1 MHTGSGLMLFWGK
14 ARPVPE
20 AKNLWHPVAWHGL
33 DVAAAGL
40 VLLHRKPALAKHLSP
55 LLGLDQRRICSLVTA
70 VLALHDI
77 GKLTRPFQAKVPACW
92 PTSVLGPPP
101 VDPPADPGHGAAGM
115 KLMMALRKRG
125 ELDLFPEWPSSEV
138 EAFLDLFLGHH
149 GRPVAEQGRS
159 INATDLALF
168 GRERVV
174 LDVAADLIKMVR
186 TLLLLDPLASPP
198 RGWEA
203 ATWPLAGLA
212 ALADWIGSRQEWF
225 PYAAA
230 DIAPETYWREHA
242 LPQAERAVTE
252 AGIAPAPP
260 RLFESFADLV
270 GGGRSP
276 SPLQAW
282 AERVGLPDGPILV
295 IVEDVTGSGKTE
307 AAMVLAHRLMAAG
320 RAAGLVMALPTMA
333 TANAMFA
340 RLGPLYRRLFADGAR
355 PSLALAHGAAALSPD
370 FQAAV
375 RIPAAVRPDNAER
388 RGDESTAECAAWLAD
403 DRRKAFLADVGVAT
417 IDQAILAVLP
427 AKHQPVRLLG
437 LAERVLVVDEAH
449 AYDAY
454 VTAELEALLSA
465 HAGNGGSAIVLSA
478 TLPAR
483 IRQKLATAFATGLGR
498 PPPSLSATSY
508 PMATLV
514 GGAVVTETPLS
525 VRPDLARS
533 VRVER
538 LADGDA
544 ALAAIA
550 AAASHGAAVAWVRNT
565 VDDAFDAAARLRAAE
580 LSPLLFHA
588 RFAMGDRLAVE
599 AEVLRRFGP
608 AAPDD
613 ARRQVL
619 VATQVIEQSLDL
631 DFDLVV
637 TDLAP
642 VDLLLQ
648 RMGRLW
654 RHPARHRPPTFDGP
668 RLLVVAPEP
677 VDMPPRD
684 WVSGLLPGT
693 SYVYPEHALLWRSAR
708 AILDRGLV
716 RVPDDVRA
724 LVESVYRDD
733 AEVPA
738 ALAGA
743 ADRVRGKASAQT
755 WVARTNTLDLTKGYA
770 AGSGNWAAEHMI
782 PTRDAEDYL
791 TLRLGRLDGGRIV
804 PWCADADPRRAW
816 ALSEVKVRRSRAT
829 GALAPAGVA
838 AALIEKTRSTWPEY
852 ERAMP
857 LLVLIEGHDRTWH
870 GHLERAS
877 ALVETIYRRDEG
889 LRFTAASI

>member
-1 MHTGSGLMLFWGK
+1 MSDGSGLLLFWGK
-14 ARPVPE
+14 ARPTPE
-20 AKNLWHPVAWHGL
+20 AEHPWHPVAWHGL
-33 DVAAAGL
+33 DVAAVGS
-40 VLLHRKPALAKHLSP
+40 VLLRGKPRLRER
-55 LLGLDQRRICSLVTA
+55 LGLLSDLDERGIGDLVA
-70 VLALHDI
+70 AFLALHDI
-77 GKLTRPFQAKVPACW
+77 GKLTRPFQAKVPAYW
-92 PTSVLGPPP
+92 PGSVLGSPPA
-101 VDPPADPGHGAAGM
+101 DPPADPGHGATGM
-115 KLMMALRKRG
+115 KLMTALRRRG
-125 ELDLFPEWPSSEV
+125 QPDLFPDWLASEV
-138 EAFLDLFLGHH
+138 EAFLDPFLGHH

-168 GRERVV
+168 GKKRVV
-174 LDVAADLIKMVR
+174 LDVAADLIEVVR
-186 TLLLLDPLASPP
+186 TLLPLEPLSVPP
-198 RGWEA
+198 RGWQA

-225 PYAAA
+225 PYASP
-230 DIAPETYWREHA
+230 DIVPETYWREHA
-242 LPQAERAVTE
+242 LPQAEAAVTA
-252 AGIAPAPP
+252 AGIEPARP
-260 RLFESFADLV
+260 RPFTTFKELA
-270 GGGRSP
+270 GAARIP

-282 AERVGLPDGPILV
+282 AEQVTLPGGPIL
-295 IVEDVTGSGKTE
+295 IIIEDVTGSGKTE
-307 AAMVLAHRLMAAG
+307 AAMMLAHRLMAKG
-320 RAAGLVMALPTMA
+320 RAVGLVMALPTMA

-340 RLGPLYRRLFADGAR
+340 RLGTLYRRLFVDGTR
-355 PSLALAHGAAALSPD
+355 PSLALAHGGAALSPD

-375 RIPAAVRPDNAER
+375 RLPAAVRPGDAER

-403 DRRKAFLADVGVAT
+403 DRRKAFLADIGIAT

-454 VTAELEALLSA
+454 VTAELEALLA
-465 HAGNGGSAIVLSA
+465 THAGNGGNAIVLSA

-483 IRQKLATAFATGLGR
+483 IRQKLAAAFATGLGR
-498 PPPSLSATSY
+498 PSPSLSAICY
-508 PMATLV
+508 PMATLI
-514 GGAVVTETPLS
+514 GGTAATETPLT

-544 ALAAIA
+544 ALAAITEA
-550 AAASHGAAVAWVRNT
+550 AACGAAVAWVRNT
-565 VDDAFDAAARLRAAE
+565 VDDAFDAAARLRGAG

-599 AEVLRRFGP
+599 AQVLQKFGP
-608 AAPDD
+608 TATDD

-654 RHPARHRPPTFDGP
+654 RHPGRRRPPLIDSP

-677 VDMPPRD
+677 VHTPARD
-684 WVSGLLPGT
+684 WVSDLLPGT

-708 AILDRGLV
+708 AILGRGLV

-733 AEVPA
+733 AEVPE
-738 ALAGA
+738 ALADA

-755 WVARTNTLDLTKGYA
+755 WVARTNTLDFRQGYA
-770 AGSGNWAAEHMI
+770 AASGQWAAEAMI

-791 TLRLGRLDGGRIV
+791 TLRLGRLNGGRIV
-804 PWCADADPRRAW
+804 SWCADTDPRRAW
-816 ALSEVKVRRSRAT
+816 ALSEAKVRRSRAT
-829 GALAPAGVA
+829 AALAPAGVPPS
-838 AALIEKTRSTWPEY
+838 LIEGARAAWPEY
-852 ERAMP
+852 ERALP
-857 LLVLIEGHDRTWH
+857 LLVLADHGDGVWH
-870 GHLERAS
+870 GRLERGRTPVA
-877 ALVETIYRRDEG
+877 ATYRCDEG
-889 LRFTAASI
+889 LCFVA